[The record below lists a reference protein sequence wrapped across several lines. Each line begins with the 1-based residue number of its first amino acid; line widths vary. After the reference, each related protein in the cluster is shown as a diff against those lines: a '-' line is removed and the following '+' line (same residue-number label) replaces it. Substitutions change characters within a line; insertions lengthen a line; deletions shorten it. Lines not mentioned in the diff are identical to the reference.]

1 MVAPKKKL
9 DKPIVIKK
17 YANRR
22 LYDTG
27 RSSYVT
33 LDDLCETIKEGYDF
47 VVYDAKTGEDLT
59 RSVLTQIIVDQESR
73 GQNLLPVNFL
83 RQLIG
88 LYGGNTDTVV
98 PNYLEYMMDLFSR
111 NQENIKNQINTSFE
125 ASKQGMKSFEGFF
138 PAVPTLEDVKRQNF
152 AIMEKAMQMFSPFA
166 TIPGM
171 PSMPPGAGMGAHGQ
185 SASSSPRGY
194 GAASGHMNDKQAAA
208 ERIKALQHTMAEM
221 EKELRR
227 LSDQL

>member
-1 MVAPKKKL
+1 MVVAKKKL

-22 LYDTG
+22 LYDTA

-88 LYGGNTDTVV
+88 LYGGNTDQVV
-98 PNYLEYMMDLFSR
+98 PNYLEYMMDLFSK
-111 NQENIKNQINTSFE
+111 NQENIKNQINSSFE
-125 ASKQGMKSFEGFF
+125 ASKQGMKNFEGFF
-138 PAVPTLEDVKRQNF
+138 PAVPSLEDVKRQNF
-152 AIMEKAMQMFSPFA
+152 AMMEKAMQMFSPFA
-166 TIPGM
+166 TVPGM
-171 PSMPPGAGMGAHGQ
+171 PSMQNLSGSSHGAGGG
-185 SASSSPRGY
+185 G
-194 GAASGHMNDKQAAA
+194 GGGKQAAVD
-208 ERIKALQHTMAEM
+208 RVKALQQTIIEM

-227 LSDQL
+227 LSEQL

>member
-1 MVAPKKKL
+1 MVIPKKKQ

-88 LYGGNTDTVV
+88 LYGGNTDPVV
-98 PNYLEYMMDLFSR
+98 PNYLEYMMDLFSK

-125 ASKQGMKSFEGFF
+125 ASKQGMKNFEGFF
-138 PAVPTLEDVKRQNF
+138 PAVPSLEDVKRQNF
-152 AIMEKAMQMFSPFA
+152 AMMEKAMQMFSPFG
-166 TIPGM
+166 TVPGM
-171 PSMPPGAGMGAHGQ
+171 PSMPPVPGMGGMQPPAPRAQHG
-185 SASSSPRGY
+185 G
-194 GAASGHMNDKQAAA
+194 GAASSGGADKQAAA
-208 ERIKALQHTMAEM
+208 DRIKALQQTMAEM

-227 LSDQL
+227 LSDQI

>member
-1 MVAPKKKL
+1 MVVAKKKQ
-9 DKPIVIKK
+9 DKPFVIKK

-22 LYDTG
+22 LYDTE

-59 RSVLTQIIVDQESR
+59 RSVLTQIIFDQESK

-88 LYGGNTDTVV
+88 LYGGSGGGADQVV
-98 PNYLEYMMDLFSR
+98 PNYLEYMMDLFSK
-111 NQENIKNQINTSFE
+111 NQETIKNQINTSFE
-125 ASKQGMKSFEGFF
+125 ASKQGMKNFEGFF
-138 PAVPTLEDVKRQNF
+138 PVVPTLEDVKRQNF
-152 AIMEKAMQMFSPFA
+152 AMMEKAMQMFSPFG
-166 TIPGM
+166 TVPGM
-171 PSMPPGAGMGAHGQ
+171 PSMQAMAGMGGGAAQAG
-185 SASSSPRGY
+185 ASSSGFTGDADR
-194 GAASGHMNDKQAAA
+194 KAAA
-208 ERIKALQHTMAEM
+208 ERVKALQQSMAEM

-227 LSDQL
+227 LSSQL

>member
-1 MVAPKKKL
+1 MVTPKKKQ

-88 LYGGNTDTVV
+88 LYGGNTDPVV
-98 PNYLEYMMDLFSR
+98 PNYLEYMMDLFSK

-125 ASKQGMKSFEGFF
+125 ASKQGMKNFEGFF
-138 PAVPTLEDVKRQNF
+138 PAVPSLEDVKRQNF
-152 AIMEKAMQMFSPFA
+152 AMMEKAMQMFSPFG
-166 TIPGM
+166 TVPGM
-171 PSMPPGAGMGAHGQ
+171 PSMPPGAMGGMQPSALRTPHGGP
-185 SASSSPRGY
+185 ASSG
-194 GAASGHMNDKQAAA
+194 GGDKQAAA

-227 LSDQL
+227 LSDQI

>member
-1 MVAPKKKL
+1 MVPPKKKQ

-88 LYGGNTDTVV
+88 LYDGGNTDTVV
-98 PNYLEYMMDLFSR
+98 PNYLEYMMDLFSK

-125 ASKQGMKSFEGFF
+125 ASKQGMKNFEGFF
-138 PAVPTLEDVKRQNF
+138 PAVPSLEDVKRQNF
-152 AIMEKAMQMFSPFA
+152 AMMEKAMQMFSPFA
-166 TIPGM
+166 TVPGM
-171 PSMPPGAGMGAHGQ
+171 PSMPPMPGMGGVSQA
-185 SASSSPRGY
+185 SPRSHQA
-194 GAASGHMNDKQAAA
+194 GAASSGSENKQAAA

-227 LSDQL
+227 LSDQI

>member
-1 MVAPKKKL
+1 MVVAKKKL

-59 RSVLTQIIVDQESR
+59 RSVMTQIIVDQESR

-88 LYGGNTDTVV
+88 LYGGGNSDTVV
-98 PNYLEYMMDLFSR
+98 PNYLEYMMDLFSK
-111 NQENIKNQINTSFE
+111 NQETIKNQINSSFE
-125 ASKQGMKSFEGFF
+125 ASKQGMKNFEGFF
-138 PAVPTLEDVKRQNF
+138 PAVPSLEDVKRQNF
-152 AIMEKAMQMFSPFA
+152 AMMEKAMQMFSPFG

-171 PSMPPGAGMGAHGQ
+171 PSMPPLGGGAQQSHAHH
-185 SASSSPRGY
+185 
-194 GAASGHMNDKQAAA
+194 AAPGGKDAAA
-208 ERIKALQHTMAEM
+208 ERVKALQHTIAEM

-227 LSDQL
+227 LSEHL

>member
-1 MVAPKKKL
+1 MVPPKKKQ

-88 LYGGNTDTVV
+88 LYDGGNTDTVV
-98 PNYLEYMMDLFSR
+98 PNYLEYMMDLFSK

-125 ASKQGMKSFEGFF
+125 ASKQGMKNFEGFF
-138 PAVPTLEDVKRQNF
+138 PAVPSLEDVKRQNF
-152 AIMEKAMQMFSPFA
+152 AMMEKAMQMFSPFA
-166 TIPGM
+166 TVPGM
-171 PSMPPGAGMGAHGQ
+171 PSMPPMPGMGGVQ
-185 SASSSPRGY
+185 PSSRSSQA
-194 GAASGHMNDKQAAA
+194 GAASSGSENKQAAA

-227 LSDQL
+227 LSDQI